1 MAVQTNN
8 LVLLDASGVN
18 RTIGTTDSLSIG
30 VPVSFGSN
38 VAIAGNLDVAGDII
52 SRGTTNLVVGDN
64 FIDLNNGNSSTD
76 VAMSGG
82 LTVNVKAAAAADTV
96 VAFALGSVLTPIDA
110 AFSVLGAAKS
120 TIYSIGDIVEITGC
134 TDLVGNNG
142 LFVVS
147 AVNNGKNA
155 AGEVSVLHTQ
165 ILVAGISTPAAT
177 NAPFAQSQFEAGT
190 ASASVYRVNLAV
202 MAFSSGALLAA
213 GDVSLAVGNLVSA
226 YAASAWVP
234 VGITTATPG
243 GRTKLYFESAQ
254 NVSLQEAYNVGNA
267 IAMTATVGAFD
278 VSPAAG
284 QTVGFSLDGSSAS
297 NASVTS
303 GDLTLSTITSGNV
316 ILASAGNVDVDGSL
330 ITIDATGAIS
340 LDAAAASNFS
350 VASANLTLSTTT
362 SGNVIVAAA
371 AVLDADAAS
380 MTLDASGAI
389 SLDAG
394 GASNF
399 SVASA
404 NLTLSTTT
412 SGQVIITSADLM
424 DLNAGA
430 SLDIDVTGSFDMLSS
445 TTFSI
450 DGTGASNVSATSG
463 DLTFSTI
470 TSGTLILASAGNVDV
485 DGSLITIDATGAISL
500 DAASASN
507 FSVAGASLTLATTGS
522 GNMVLSSA
530 GNASLDGAVISI
542 DGTSASNFSV
552 TSANL
557 TLSTITSGEVAITS
571 AGLLNIDAGAAA
583 DIDVTGACDIDA
595 TGAISLDAAAASN
608 FSVASA
614 NLTLS
619 TTTSGNV
626 IVTAASVLDFNGASI
641 DIDVSGACDIDATA
655 ISLDGT
661 SASNFTVTGASLTL
675 ATATSGDLNLTS
687 VAVLNADAASMTL
700 DASGAISIDAGGT
713 SNFSVASASLTL
725 ATTTSGDLNITS
737 ADVLVFTADKAKFS
751 ATPVEFGS
759 FAGVMVTLGEDMDAG
774 SIGCWQNDGGTTK
787 FYKSA
792 NNDASDDKR
801 VVGGSTQ
808 ANGVD
813 EDSILVGSV
822 PGTMVP
828 CSFSGAGPGA
838 ANVGQPVYLGTGG
851 QVTLVAPSAGG
862 TTVYR
867 VGYLASGS
875 AVNSLYSVMFAPQF
889 IAKRM

>member
-500 DAASASN
+500 DAA
-507 FSVAGASLTLATTGS
+507 
-522 GNMVLSSA
+522 
-530 GNASLDGAVISI
+530 
-542 DGTSASNFSV
+542 
-552 TSANL
+552 
-557 TLSTITSGEVAITS
+557 
-571 AGLLNIDAGAAA
+571 
-583 DIDVTGACDIDA
+583 
-595 TGAISLDAAAASN
+595 AASN